1 MIPPDPSRPEPPS
14 ATAPAAQ
21 GSDLPA
27 PYASPWGLL
36 AEDLRA
42 VVADLRLQGLRF
54 LRRNRQGD
62 LPLPGLW
69 PRDLAPVFW
78 PLTLALV
85 VVAALAVVGLVL
97 GWPGSSGPGSIPQPG
112 RAERQQAQPEPA
124 GFEQPQPEPANSPQ
138 PQPQPKQLQLEQP
151 QFEQPLPAASNLPG
165 ESADVGPDAPD
176 RAEAQAMPKPD
187 GQAELEQALASLDRG
202 PWIAGL
208 ELDPEGSLL
217 RLRLTAGFTT
227 LAASQQQKV
236 AEDWQALAL
245 GFGFDR
251 LELTDR
257 QGRVLG
263 RQALVGSGMI
273 LLSPQHLS

>member
-42 VVADLRLQGLRF
+42 VVADPRLQGLRF

-97 GWPGSSGPGSIPQPG
+97 GWPGSSGPGSIPQPQH
-112 RAERQQAQPEPA
+112 AERQQAQPELA
-124 GFEQPQPEPANSPQ
+124 GFDQPQPK
-138 PQPQPKQLQLEQP
+138 QPQPKQLQPEQLQP
-151 QFEQPLPAASNLPG
+151 EQPLPAASNLPG
-165 ESADVGPDAPD
+165 EGADVGPDAPD
-176 RAEAQAMPKPD
+176 GAEAQATPEPD

-217 RLRLTAGFTT
+217 RLQLTADFTT
-227 LAASQQQKV
+227 LAASQHQKV

>member
-1 MIPPDPSRPEPPS
+1 MIPSDPSPLEPSSPEPPN
-14 ATAPAAQ
+14 ATAHPSQA
-21 GSDLPA
+21 SDLPA

-36 AEDLRA
+36 ADDLRA
-42 VVADLRLQGLRF
+42 VVADLRLQGLRW

-62 LPLPGLW
+62 LPLPGFW

-85 VVAALAVVGLVL
+85 VVAALAVVWLVL
-97 GWPGSSGPGSIPQPG
+97 GWPGSRGPGSIPQPE

-124 GFEQPQPEPANSPQ
+124 GFEQPQSEPANPPQ
-138 PQPQPKQLQLEQP
+138 PQLEQP
-151 QFEQPLPAASNLPG
+151 QLEQPLPAASNLPG
-165 ESADVGPDAPD
+165 EGADVGPDAPD
-176 RAEAQAMPKPD
+176 GAEVQATPEPD
-187 GQAELEQALASLDRG
+187 GQAALEQALASLDPG
-202 PWIAGL
+202 QWIAAL

-217 RLRLTAGFTT
+217 RLQLTAGFTT
-227 LAASQQQKV
+227 LAASQQQKL

-263 RQALVGSGMI
+263 RQAMVGSGMI

>member
-1 MIPPDPSRPEPPS
+1 MIPPDPSRPELPR
-14 ATAPAAQ
+14 ATAPPAQ

-42 VVADLRLQGLRF
+42 VVADLRLQGLRW

-85 VVAALAVVGLVL
+85 VVAALAVVWLVL
-97 GWPGSSGPGSIPQPG
+97 GWPGSRGPGSIPQHE

-124 GFEQPQPEPANSPQ
+124 GFEQPQSEPANP
-138 PQPQPKQLQLEQP
+138 PQPQPKQPQPEQLQL
-151 QFEQPLPAASNLPG
+151 EQPLPAASNLPG
-165 ESADVGPDAPD
+165 EGAEVGPDAPD
-176 RAEAQAMPKPD
+176 GAEAQAPPKPD
-187 GQAELEQALASLDRG
+187 GQAALEQALANLDPG
-202 PWIAGL
+202 QWIAGL
-208 ELDPEGSLL
+208 EVDPEGSLL
-217 RLRLTAGFTT
+217 RLQLMAGFTT

>member
-1 MIPPDPSRPEPPS
+1 
-14 ATAPAAQ
+14 
-21 GSDLPA
+21 
-27 PYASPWGLL
+27 
-36 AEDLRA
+36 
-42 VVADLRLQGLRF
+42 
-54 LRRNRQGD
+54 
-62 LPLPGLW
+62 
-69 PRDLAPVFW
+69 
-78 PLTLALV
+78 
-85 VVAALAVVGLVL
+85 
-97 GWPGSSGPGSIPQPG
+97 
-112 RAERQQAQPEPA
+112 
-124 GFEQPQPEPANSPQ
+124 
-138 PQPQPKQLQLEQP
+138 
-151 QFEQPLPAASNLPG
+151 
-165 ESADVGPDAPD
+165 
-176 RAEAQAMPKPD
+176 MPKPD

-217 RLRLTAGFTT
+217 RLQLTADFTT

>member
-78 PLTLALV
+78 PLTLVLV

-97 GWPGSSGPGSIPQPG
+97 GWPWSSGPRSIPQPG

-124 GFEQPQPEPANSPQ
+124 GFEQPQPEPANPPQ
-138 PQPQPKQLQLEQP
+138 PQPQLQLEQP
-151 QFEQPLPAASNLPG
+151 QFEQPPPAASNLPG

-187 GQAELEQALASLDRG
+187 GQAELPQALASLDHG
-202 PWIAGL
+202 QWIAGL

-217 RLRLTAGFTT
+217 RLQLTADFTT